1 MKTVAKVTLWNNQV
15 GAVVWDDERG
25 FAFFEYDSNF
35 LKKNQDIAPLTM
47 PIEDAIKGK
56 LIYSFP
62 SLNPDTFSGL
72 PGLLSDSLPDKFGNR
87 MIDAWLASQGRD
99 PSGFNPVERLCYI
112 GKRGMGAL
120 EFEPLIFS
128 GKDSSSPLDISR
140 LVELATE
147 ILTERKKLKSNIR
160 NQPEEG
166 LLDIIRVGSSAGGAR
181 AKAIIAYNEKTGDV
195 RSGQLDEL
203 KGFEHWIIKF
213 DGVTNKLL
221 GDPKGY
227 GKIEY
232 VYYLMAI
239 DAGIQISYSKLL
251 KENKRAHFITKRFDR
266 VENKKLHMQT
276 LCALAHFDY
285 NDPNSYSYEQ
295 GFQILRQLKL
305 PYLQSE
311 ELFRRMVFNVA
322 ARNQDDHTKNIA
334 FLMNEKSE
342 WQLSPAY
349 DLTYA
354 YDPKNKWMK
363 SHQMS
368 INGKRDDIQRKD
380 ILDLAK
386 KMNIKH
392 PEDIIEQVLSALS
405 KWKKYSK
412 AAEVD
417 EEQAKGIFQ
426 YFNFLK

>member
-1 MKTVAKVTLWNNQV
+1 MKTVAKVTLWNTQV
-15 GAVVWDDERG
+15 GAVVWDDEKG
-25 FAFFEYDSNF
+25 FSFFEYDSHF
-35 LKKNQDIAPLTM
+35 LKKNLDIAPITM
-47 PIEDAIKGK
+47 PHEDALKGK

-62 SLNPDTFSGL
+62 LLNPETFSGL
-72 PGLLSDSLPDKFGNR
+72 PGLLADSLPDKFGNR
-87 MIDAWLASQGRD
+87 LIDAWLASQGRD
-99 PSGFNPVERLCYI
+99 PASFNPVERLCYI

-120 EFEPLIFS
+120 EFAPLMFP
-128 GKDSSSPLDISR
+128 GKDSSNPLEISR

-147 ILTERKKLKSNIR
+147 ILTERKKLKSNLR
-160 NQPEEG
+160 NHPEDG
-166 LLDIIRVGSSAGGAR
+166 LMDIIRVGSSAGGAR

-203 KGFEHWIIKF
+203 DGFEHWIIKF

-232 VYYLMAI
+232 AYYLMAV

-295 GFQILRQLKL
+295 AFQILRQMKL
-305 PYLQSE
+305 PYLHSE
-311 ELFRRMVFNVA
+311 EMFRRMVFNVA

-368 INGKRDDIQRKD
+368 INGKSDDIQRKD
-380 ILDLAK
+380 VLALAK

-392 PEDIIEQVLSALS
+392 PEDLIEQVLNALS

-417 EEQAKGIFQ
+417 EEQAKRIFQ